1 MRVVVIGGGIAG
13 LVAALR
19 LNDGL
24 SDAAEITVVEGSVHL
39 GGKLRTGE
47 IDGRTVETGAETFLA
62 READDPSGAPSAAV
76 TLARRVGLGDAL
88 ISPNTLSAS
97 ILWDGRLAPMPLGT
111 LMGVPA
117 DLAKVDWAPHRD
129 ADADLGG
136 SVLAAGEDVA
146 VGELVRARM
155 GGAIVDRL
163 VDPLLG
169 GVYAGRADDLSVSV
183 TMPGLAAAL
192 REVNTLQDAVALTL
206 SRRTPASDSPFA
218 TVEGGLSRLVDAV
231 IASMPAV
238 KIRTGLPVRSLN
250 RDGNVWRL
258 VIGATRDPEILE
270 ADAVVLAVP
279 SRPAARLLDG
289 VSRQIAVDVG
299 VLDYASIGLV
309 TYVLPAGALDE
320 SPLAG
325 KSGALIPAV
334 EGRLAKAITVFSS
347 KWAAQPD
354 GAVLLRA
361 SVGRYGEERSLAY
374 DDSALTALVH
384 EDLSKIVGVPLPPPM
399 AARVKRWGGG
409 LPQYLPGHLDRVRQ
423 ARSSLPRTVALAGA
437 AFDGVG
443 IPACIRSGER
453 AAELIVAEM
462 GRM

>member
-13 LVAALR
+13 LAAALR
-19 LNDGL
+19 LHDRLG
-24 SDAAEITVVEGSVHL
+24 DTAEITVVEGSANL

-62 READDPSGAPSAAV
+62 READDPTGAPSAAV
-76 TLARRVGLGDAL
+76 TLARRVGLGEAL
-88 ISPNTLSAS
+88 ISPRTLNAS
-97 ILWDGRLAPMPLGT
+97 ILWDGHLTAIPAGT

-117 DLAKVDWAPHRD
+117 DLAKADWAPHRD

-136 SVLAAGEDVA
+136 PVLADGDDVA

-192 REVNTLQDAVALTL
+192 HEVNTLQDAVTLTL
-206 SRRTPASDSPFA
+206 SRRAPSAGSPFA
-218 TVEGGLSRLVDAV
+218 TVAGGLSRLVDAV

-238 KIRTGLPVRSLN
+238 KIRTGLPVRSLT
-250 RDGNVWRL
+250 RDGNAWRL
-258 VIGATRDPEILE
+258 VIGPTRDPEIVE
-270 ADAVVLAVP
+270 ADAVVLAIP

-289 VSRQIAVDVG
+289 VSRPIAVDVG

-309 TYVLPAGALDE
+309 TYVLAAGALDG
-320 SPLAG
+320 SPLAE

-374 DDSALTALVH
+374 DDSALTSLVH
-384 EDLSKIVGVPLPPPM
+384 EDLSKIVGVPLPAPL
-399 AARVKRWGGG
+399 AARVQRWGGG
-409 LPQYLPGHLDRVRQ
+409 LPQYLPGHLDRVAQ
-423 ARSSLPRTVALAGA
+423 ARSSMPPTIALAGA

-462 GRM
+462 GRI